1 MSRPGTP
8 STKTTGSRSHREDV
22 LSFLDNLDS
31 FEGSG
36 NPSKD
41 PASATASSSSAGGA
55 ASKAGGSS
63 SKVQSSKVAAPSSTA
78 GANSGENPDDP
89 QAVLDFLDEIV
100 ANRDNR
106 RSTTPSNNPAASST
120 STSKKAASSGIAG
133 TSGVVR
139 SGSRN
144 TLRDGEASS
153 SVGVTSSRVA
163 RDSTAAAAAPP
174 RKSGE
179 STRSLNTLNMT
190 AASHTSTAGQAAE
203 KLQEAPVPESSAAA
217 EEPKAGGW
225 GWGSVWSQAS
235 NVLQQA
241 RTVAEEQAKH
251 LPKNLP
257 TSISNLQSQLPVTPS
272 VATSQAQ
279 AGVNAATA
287 QAQKWRSGMMNMLS
301 NQLDIDKLRR
311 EITETGMKAMQDIMN
326 AVAPPIAE
334 HEVIQVNLSHDM
346 LGYEG
351 VETLVYRALA
361 KVMEQVE
368 GGDLVVNKGHV
379 DDSPTAAPRQSAPA
393 AEAGGEGEEEDER
406 SLNTVEGLV
415 EGYKLAEANLE
426 ALIKKHYKKPEEPS
440 SASSEKAAGHSRKE
454 SSLTIPVTICPVYMR
469 IQPVLAP
476 MPFSPQALSST
487 TEADATSKLK
497 TSDDLH
503 LFFILI
509 LRDPTNELVHKT
521 LTQSMP
527 SKWLDIPFEENEWVE
542 DIMVDVIRR
551 GVEIIGEEY
560 IKGRMHGRLFKNAKA
575 ETVSEESEETE
586 EEKEQR
592 SEKMSESQAGVTA

>member
-8 STKTTGSRSHREDV
+8 SAKATTGSRSHRDDV

-31 FEGSG
+31 FEGPG
-36 NPSKD
+36 KD
-41 PASATASSSSAGGA
+41 TGVASSSSTAAASRPAGLSGKTAGSRGA
-55 ASKAGGSS
+55 ATQSAGPTAS
-63 SKVQSSKVAAPSSTA
+63 A
-78 GANSGENPDDP
+78 GAAAAASGAENPDDP

-106 RSTTPSNNPAASST
+106 RSTTPGNNPGGLTSSSSTGSKKPTSST
-120 STSKKAASSGIAG
+120 SA
-133 TSGVVR
+133 TSGVVK

-153 SVGVTSSRVA
+153 ATASSSGSRTT
-163 RDSTAAAAAPP
+163 RDTTAPAA

-179 STRSLNTLNMT
+179 STRSINMT
-190 AASHTSTAGQAAE
+190 PASYNTSTAGHAAE
-203 KLQEAPVPESSAAA
+203 KLQDVPLPESTSD
-217 EEPKAGGW
+217 EPKAAGGW

-241 RTVAEEQAKH
+241 RTVAEEVSCTLSTIHEVRSNDARSQQAKH

-257 TSISNLQSQLPVTPS
+257 TSITNLQTNLQSQLPVTPS
-272 VATSQAQ
+272 EATSQAQ

-361 KVMEQVE
+361 KVRR
-368 GGDLVVNKGHV
+368 
-379 DDSPTAAPRQSAPA
+379 P
-393 AEAGGEGEEEDER
+393 
-406 SLNTVEGLV
+406 
-415 EGYKLAEANLE
+415 
-426 ALIKKHYKKPEEPS
+426 
-440 SASSEKAAGHSRKE
+440 
-454 SSLTIPVTICPVYMR
+454 
-469 IQPVLAP
+469 
-476 MPFSPQALSST
+476 LS
-487 TEADATSKLK
+487 K
-497 TSDDLH
+497 
-503 LFFILI
+503 
-509 LRDPTNELVHKT
+509 
-521 LTQSMP
+521 
-527 SKWLDIPFEENEWVE
+527 
-542 DIMVDVIRR
+542 
-551 GVEIIGEEY
+551 
-560 IKGRMHGRLFKNAKA
+560 
-575 ETVSEESEETE
+575 
-586 EEKEQR
+586 
-592 SEKMSESQAGVTA
+592 